1 MPSLLLTIFILQLT
15 IHLIN
20 TVGAT
25 AIDELLWTLYNTLPT
40 RTRSAVQDSKT
51 LRAEV
56 VRLRKEMTAT
66 SSQDE
71 FAKWAKLRRGH
82 DKAVAKYDD
91 NANAL
96 KTHRQTFT
104 RITTTLRY
112 LGTNGLRLLLQFYFA
127 KTPLFWIPTGWVPNY
142 AAFLLAFPRAPRGSV
157 SVQVWG
163 IACATVVQMVFA
175 AGAAA
180 WVLLMRGREEGV
192 GMGKQGRRKEEE
204 GVAMGGGGEGKK
216 EI

>member
-1 MPSLLLTIFILQLT
+1 MPSLLLIIFILQLT

-25 AIDELLWTLYNTLPT
+25 AIDELLWTLYNILPT

-51 LRAEV
+51 LRAEA

-127 KTPLFWIPTGWVPNY
+127 KTPLFWIPNGWVPNY

-175 AGAAA
+175 AGAAG

-192 GMGKQGRRKEEE
+192 VMGKQGKRREE
-204 GVAMGGGGEGKK
+204 GVTMGGGGEGKK

>member
-1 MPSLLLTIFILQLT
+1 MMTMVTTPPNPPSPHQKQNSKKSNPQ
-15 IHLIN
+15 LIN
-20 TVGAT
+20 
-25 AIDELLWTLYNTLPT
+25 
-40 RTRSAVQDSKT
+40 
-51 LRAEV
+51 
-56 VRLRKEMTAT
+56 
-66 SSQDE
+66 
-71 FAKWAKLRRGH
+71 KLT
-82 DKAVAKYDD
+82 
-91 NANAL
+91 ANAL

-175 AGAAA
+175 AGAAG

-192 GMGKQGRRKEEE
+192 GKQGRRREEE
-204 GVAMGGGGEGKK
+204 GVAMGGGGGGEGKK